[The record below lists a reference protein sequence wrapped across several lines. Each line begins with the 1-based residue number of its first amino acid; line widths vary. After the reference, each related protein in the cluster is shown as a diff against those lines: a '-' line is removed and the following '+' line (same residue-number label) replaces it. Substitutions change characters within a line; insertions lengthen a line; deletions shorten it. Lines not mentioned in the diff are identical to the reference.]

1 MVEKKT
7 ENSRI
12 FITQRIWSLPIVPTD
27 ILRMVGHVRLGV
39 RCDVTLACYVWRV
52 LRERLHRPRAAA
64 LVCLQL
70 CALSGRVGARR
81 RLAAI
86 SVTVERNNPLIFA
99 PLSFAIRIINIIN
112 TKIDIYKC
120 SLPKFTE
127 LAQSFII
134 SVINSKDN
142 YLFTTFIIIILFI
155 ILL

>member
-1 MVEKKT
+1 MEFT
-7 ENSRI
+7 HCTHWYTRYGRACS
-12 FITQRIWSLPIVPTD
+12 
-27 ILRMVGHVRLGV
+27 VGRGV
-39 RCDVTLACYVWRV
+39 RRHAC
-52 LRERLHRPRAAA
+52 LLHHLPA

-86 SVTVERNNPLIFA
+86 SVTVERNNPLKFA

-142 YLFTTFIIIILFI
+142 YLFITFIIIILFI

>member
-12 FITQRIWSLPIVPTD
+12 FISPRIWSLPIVPTD
-27 ILRMVGHVRLGV
+27 ILGMVGHVRLGV
-39 RCDVTLACYVWRV
+39 GCDVTLACYVCRV
-52 LRERLHRPRAAA
+52 LRERLHHLPA

-86 SVTVERNNPLIFA
+86 SVTVERNNPLKFA

-142 YLFTTFIIIILFI
+142 YLFITFIIIILFI